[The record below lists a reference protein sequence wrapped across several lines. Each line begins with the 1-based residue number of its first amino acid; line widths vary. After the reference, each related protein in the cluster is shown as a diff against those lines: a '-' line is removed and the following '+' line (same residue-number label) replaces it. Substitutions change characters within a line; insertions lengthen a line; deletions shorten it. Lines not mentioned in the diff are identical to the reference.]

1 MIRWLALDIGGA
13 NIKVADGQGFA
24 STTAFSLWRE
34 PARLAD
40 ALRAVLA
47 GSPPADHLAVTM
59 TGELADCFTTK
70 AEGVQKILDALAIAA
85 DRRHTRIYRADGS
98 LVAPAIANK
107 TPELTASANWHALA
121 QFAGRFAKQGP
132 ALVMDIG
139 STTTDIIPLL
149 EGKVTAAGK
158 GDTERLIHGE
168 LVYTGVE
175 RSPLCAVISA
185 APWRGNQCPLAQE
198 VFATMLDV
206 YLTLKELPD
215 DPASTRTADGRPATR
230 EAARDRLARAI
241 CADRTMFT
249 AEEALTMAEAA
260 SRSQLAK
267 IAVAAGQVAKRLPG
281 PVDTIIISGRGEFLA
296 RRIVE
301 RMRGAARVVSLSEE
315 LGPDVSVCG
324 PAHALAVLSR
334 EGAST

>member
-1 MIRWLALDIGGA
+1 MIGWLALDIGGA
-13 NIKVADGQGFA
+13 NIKVADGLGFA
-24 STTAFSLWRE
+24 ATTAFSLWRE
-34 PARLAD
+34 PTRLTD

-59 TGELADCFTTK
+59 TGELADCFSTK
-70 AEGVQKILDALAIAA
+70 AEGVQKILDALAVAS
-85 DRRHTRIYRADGS
+85 DRRHTRIYRADGT
-98 LVAPAIANK
+98 LVAPAIALK

-121 QFAGRFAKQGP
+121 RFAGRYAKQGP
-132 ALVMDIG
+132 ALVIDIG
-139 STTTDIIPLL
+139 STTTDVIPLMD
-149 EGKVTAAGK
+149 GKVLAAGRD
-158 GDTERLIHGE
+158 DTDRLIHGE

-198 VFATMLDV
+198 VFATTLDV
-206 YLTLKELPD
+206 YLTLGDLPED
-215 DPASTRTADGRPATR
+215 AASTRTADGRPATR

-249 AEEALTMAEAA
+249 AEEALAMAEAA

-267 IAVAAGQVAKRLPG
+267 IAVAAGQVAKRGGNPPQTVIL
-281 PVDTIIISGRGEFLA
+281 SGRGEFLA
-296 RRIVE
+296 RRAAQ
-301 RMRGAARVVSLSEE
+301 RMWAGAQVVSLRDR
-315 LGPDVSVCG
+315 LGPEISICA

-334 EGAST
+334 EAAAT

>member
-1 MIRWLALDIGGA
+1 MSRWLALDIGGA
-13 NIKVADGQGFA
+13 NIKVADGLGFA

-34 PARLAD
+34 PTRLTD

-59 TGELADCFTTK
+59 TGELADCFVTK
-70 AEGVQKILDALAIAA
+70 AEGVQKILDALAVAS

-98 LVAPAIANK
+98 LVAPPIALR
-107 TPELTASANWHALA
+107 TPELTSSANWHALA
-121 QFAGRFAKQGP
+121 RFAGRFAKQGS
-132 ALVMDIG
+132 ALVIDIG
-139 STTTDIIPLL
+139 STTTDIIPLVD
-149 EGKVTAAGK
+149 GQVVAAGK
-158 GDTERLIHGE
+158 GDTERLVHGE

-175 RSPLCAVISA
+175 RSPLCAVIAA

-198 VFATMLDV
+198 LFATTLDV
-206 YLTLKELPD
+206 YLTLGDFAD
-215 DPASTRTADGRPATR
+215 DPASTRTANGQPATR

-249 AEEALTMAEAA
+249 AEDATAMAEAA

-267 IAVAAGQVAKRLPG
+267 IAVAAGQVAKRLPS
-281 PVDTIIISGRGEFLA
+281 PPQTVIVSGRGEFLA
-296 RRIVE
+296 KRALE
-301 RMRGAARVVSLSEE
+301 KMRLTANVVSLHDE
-315 LGPDVSVCG
+315 LGPEVSICG

-334 EGAST
+334 EAATT

>member
-1 MIRWLALDIGGA
+1 MDILGLDIGGA

-59 TGELADCFTTK
+59 TGELADCFSTK
-70 AEGVQKILDALAIAA
+70 AEGVHKILDALSIAA
-85 DRRHTRIYRADGS
+85 DRRHTRIYRADGT
-98 LVAPAIANK
+98 LVAPAIAIK

-121 QFAGRFAKQGP
+121 QFAGRFANRGP

-139 STTTDIIPLL
+139 STTTDVIPLL
-149 EGKVTAAGK
+149 DGKVTATVK

-206 YLTLKELPD
+206 YLTLGEMPD
-215 DPASTRTADGRPATR
+215 DPASTRTADGRPATL

-249 AEEALTMAEAA
+249 ADDAAAMAEAA

-267 IAVAAGQVAKRLPG
+267 IAVAAGQVTRRLPSA
-281 PVDTIIISGRGEFLA
+281 PETVVISGRGEFLA

-301 RMRGAARVVSLSEE
+301 RMCGTARVVSLGKE
-315 LGPDVSVCG
+315 LGPDVSICG

-334 EGAST
+334 EGAAA

>member
-13 NIKVADGQGFA
+13 NIKVADGLGFA
-24 STTAFSLWRE
+24 ATTAFSLWRE
-34 PARLAD
+34 PARLTD

-70 AEGVQKILDALAIAA
+70 AEGVQKILDALAVAA
-85 DRRHTRIYRADGS
+85 DRRHTRIYRADGT
-98 LVAPAIANK
+98 LVAPAIALRS
-107 TPELTASANWHALA
+107 PELTASANWHALA
-121 QFAGRFAKQGP
+121 QFAGRYAKQGP
-132 ALVMDIG
+132 AMAIDIG
-139 STTTDIIPLL
+139 TTTTDIIPLAD
-149 EGKVTAAGK
+149 GKVVAAGK

-198 VFATMLDV
+198 VFATTLDV
-206 YLTLKELPD
+206 YLTLGDFPD

-249 AEEALTMAEAA
+249 AEEATAMAEAA
-260 SRSQLAK
+260 TRSQLAK
-267 IAVAAGQVAKRLPG
+267 IAVAAGQVVKRLPG
-281 PVDTIIISGRGEFLA
+281 PPQTVIVSGRGEFLA
-296 RRIVE
+296 RRVAE
-301 RMRGAARVVSLSEE
+301 RMWSGARVLSLHDQ
-315 LGPDVSVCG
+315 LGPDVSACA